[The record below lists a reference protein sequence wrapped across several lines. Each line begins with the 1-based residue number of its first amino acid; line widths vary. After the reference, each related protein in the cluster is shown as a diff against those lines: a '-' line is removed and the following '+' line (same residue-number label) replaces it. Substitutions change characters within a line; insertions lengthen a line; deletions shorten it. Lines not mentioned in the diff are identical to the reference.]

1 MQSIATVWCSV
12 VLGNWVL
19 TKYTNSNCKSGNK
32 PMLGQQKIMLPHS
45 NCPTSWN
52 GEEPVTHA
60 RVRSS
65 FSQPSKSQSSQPLE
79 WKHGQSIWHA
89 QFLEPPVAFA
99 VTIICCLCKR
109 EGCSGVAHVPDQKTC
124 HWNRSR
130 LWKSAPAQLLW
141 MDLWECCVSFLP
153 HTSKSIFLPNTRH
166 QRQRGCN
173 TWINDSL

>member
-65 FSQPSKSQSSQPLE
+65 FSQPSKSPSSHHLLNPQSENISGML
-79 WKHGQSIWHA
+79 S
-89 QFLEPPVAFA
+89 FSNPPVAFA
-99 VTIICCLCKR
+99 VTIKCCLCKR
-109 EGCSGVAHVPDQKTC
+109 EGCSGDAHVPDQKTC

-130 LWKSAPAQLLW
+130 LWKSAPARLLW
-141 MDLWECCVSFLP
+141 MSECCVSFLP